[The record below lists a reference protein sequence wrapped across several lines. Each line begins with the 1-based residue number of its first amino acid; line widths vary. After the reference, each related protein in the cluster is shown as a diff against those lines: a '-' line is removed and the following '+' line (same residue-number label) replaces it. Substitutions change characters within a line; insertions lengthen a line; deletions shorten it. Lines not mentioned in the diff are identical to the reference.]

1 MIRLLLVDDETLAVD
16 RLRGLLA
23 HFGDIEVV
31 GSAHSGDAALDQ
43 AATLRPDAILLDV
56 EMPIL
61 DGFDV
66 VEELARLGGP
76 KPLIVFVTAFPRF
89 AASAFD
95 TGAIDFL
102 TKPVRITRLEATV
115 DRLRKALEDR
125 TANERLR
132 DLAGQLEALRQER
145 GGAGIHAPNHL
156 WVRCRGEAVRVDLDR
171 LESIAAEGECVRLF
185 TGEAS
190 YLHRASVTAMMER
203 LNPQRFLRIHR
214 SHIVDRNRIVSVRR
228 RATGG
233 YELLTDAGKTLPV
246 GRNYRAKVRDILA
259 GRPADAGNAGSA

>member
-1 MIRLLLVDDETLAVD
+1 MIRVVLVDDETLAVD

-23 HFGDIEVV
+23 HFADIQVV
-31 GSAHSGDAALDQ
+31 GTAHSGDAALDQ
-43 AATLRPDAILLDV
+43 VASLHPDAVLLDV

-76 KPLIVFVTAFPRF
+76 TPLIVFVTAFPRF

-102 TKPVRITRLEATV
+102 TKPVRLTRLEAAV
-115 DRLRKALEDR
+115 DRLRRALADR
-125 TANERLR
+125 TANERLSE
-132 DLAGQLEALRQER
+132 LAGQLEALRQER

-171 LESIAAEGECVRLF
+171 LVAIEAEGEYVRLF

-203 LNPQRFLRIHR
+203 LNPARFLRIHR
-214 SHIVDRNRIVSVRR
+214 SYIIDRNRIVSVRR

-233 YELLTDAGKTLPV
+233 YELLTDAGRTLPV
-246 GRNYRAKVRDILA
+246 GRNFRAMVRDILA
-259 GRPADAGNAGSA
+259 DLAPG

>member
-1 MIRLLLVDDETLAVD
+1 MIRVLLVDDETLAVD
-16 RLRGLLA
+16 RLRSLLA
-23 HFGDIEVV
+23 HFADIEVV
-31 GSAHSGDAALDQ
+31 GSVHSGDAALEQ
-43 AATLRPDAILLDV
+43 AASLRPDALLLDV

-66 VEELARLGGP
+66 VEELARLGGS
-76 KPLIVFVTAFPRF
+76 KPLIIFVTAFPRF

-102 TKPVRITRLEATV
+102 TKPVRLSRLESAM
-115 DRLRKALEDR
+115 DRLRRAIADR

-132 DLAGQLEALRQER
+132 ELAGQLEALRQEK
-145 GGAGIHAPNHL
+145 GGAAIHAPNHL

-171 LESIAAEGECVRLF
+171 LECIEAEGEYVRLF

-214 SHIVDRNRIVSVRR
+214 SYIIDRNRIVSVRR

-259 GRPADAGNAGSA
+259 DRVPG

>member
-1 MIRLLLVDDETLAVD
+1 MIRVLLVDDETLAVD

-23 HFGDIEVV
+23 HFDDVEVV
-31 GSAHSGDAALDQ
+31 GSAHSGDAALEQ
-43 AATLRPDAILLDV
+43 AAALRPDAILLDV

-66 VEELARLGGP
+66 VEELARGGAE
-76 KPLIVFVTAFPRF
+76 PLIIFVTAFPRF

-102 TKPVRITRLEATV
+102 TKPVRLTRLEAAV
-115 DRLRKALEDR
+115 ARLRRAIDDR
-125 TANERLR
+125 TATDRLCE
-132 DLAGQLEALRQER
+132 LAGQLEALRQER

-171 LESIAAEGECVRLF
+171 LECIAAEGEYVRLF

-214 SHIVDRNRIVSVRR
+214 SYIIDRNRIVSVRR

-233 YELLTDAGKTLPV
+233 YELLTDGGRTLPV
-246 GRNYRAKVRDILA
+246 GRNYRAGVRDILA
-259 GRPADAGNAGSA
+259 DRKRA